1 MPCFA
6 IRAVGLPGCRF
17 GLFGTACIVPLCRRN
32 GLTRC
37 AVANASCKKPG
48 AVCRPGFLQESQIA
62 LSCTS
67 RVTRVNR
74 NSWIVTSPAA
84 ILKTAK
90 QQCAKKALGFVS
102 RLTHKKSSSQNCE
115 LTGAKRNSLAPPSS
129 TMAPLVGA
137 GFKPALVRHSR
148 CVR

>member
-74 NSWIVTSPAA
+74 NSWIVTSHAT
-84 ILKTAK
+84 ILKK
-90 QQCAKKALGFVS
+90 QPNNNAQKTVAFVS
-102 RLTHKKSSSQNCE
+102 RLMQQSH
-115 LTGAKRNSLAPPSS
+115 
-129 TMAPLVGA
+129 PLKLRVDERERE
-137 GFKPALVRHSR
+137 F
-148 CVR
+148 